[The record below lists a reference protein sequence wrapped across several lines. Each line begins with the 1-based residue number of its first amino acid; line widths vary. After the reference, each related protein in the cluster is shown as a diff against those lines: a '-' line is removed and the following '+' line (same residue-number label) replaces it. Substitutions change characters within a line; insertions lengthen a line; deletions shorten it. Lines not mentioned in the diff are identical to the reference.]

1 MSRLGETELIARYF
15 RPLAHAPGAASL
27 TDDAATIV
35 AGDGPELVVTTDAL
49 VAGVH
54 FFPEDPADAVARKA
68 LRVNL
73 SDLAAKGAR
82 PAGYLVTLALPDDFE
97 ADWLEGFVEGLAL
110 DQEEF
115 SVSLLGG
122 DTVRTPGPLMIS
134 VTALGHAQEG
144 RVPRRSGGT
153 PGQRLYVTGT
163 IGDAA
168 LGLSLLTGAPWGAS
182 LSEADRAF
190 LADRYRRPRPRLAL
204 AAALRAHASAAMDVS
219 DGLAGDL
226 AKLLRASGVTGTLDL
241 DRIPLSPAAKAALS
255 PPVLASAANE
265 PGPAAQAA
273 PGSLRRSAPGD
284 DAPARSLLDL
294 VAGGGDDYEILFTLP
309 PDRQEAM
316 TREAAAIG
324 LAVTVVGEVKAGTEA
339 PTFRLNGSAYALAAP
354 SFQHFAGTPPDRG
367 LEGR

>member
-1 MSRLGETELIARYF
+1 MRRASEDELIARYLA
-15 RPLAHAPGAASL
+15 PLAGPGGL
-27 TDDAATIV
+27 DLEDDAAV
-35 AGDGPELVVTTDAL
+35 LMPEPGHDLVLTVDA
-49 VAGVH
+49 VVEGVH
-54 FFPEDPADAVARKA
+54 FLPTDPPGSIAAKA
-68 LRVNL
+68 LGVNL

-82 PAGYLVTLALPDDFE
+82 AAGFLLVLALPDGWTE
-97 ADWLEGFVEGLAL
+97 AWLAAFCDGLGVAARTHGCP
-110 DQEEF
+110 
-115 SVSLLGG
+115 LLGG
-122 DTVRTPGPLMIS
+122 APVRAAGPLTIS
-134 VTALGHAQEG
+134 FTARGE
-144 RVPRRSGGT
+144 VPTGCMVRRT
-153 PGQRLYVTGT
+153 TARPGDLVCVTGT

-324 LAVTVVGEVKAGTEA
+324 LAVTVVGEVRAGTEA

-367 LEGR
+367 LEGRR